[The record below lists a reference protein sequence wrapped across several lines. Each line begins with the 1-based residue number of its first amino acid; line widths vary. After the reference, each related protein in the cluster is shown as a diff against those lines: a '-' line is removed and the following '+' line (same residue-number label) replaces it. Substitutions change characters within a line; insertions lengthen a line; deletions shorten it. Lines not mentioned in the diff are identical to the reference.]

1 MSSPHEDAPRAR
13 RLHPTN
19 AQRASAGVPHDPR
32 GDPETIEPSQWL
44 SIAEVGDHLG
54 LKPSRIRQLL
64 RDGQLAGVR
73 HGGETRVPADFL
85 DARRVVKGLP
95 GTITLLRDSGYSDEE
110 VVRWLYT
117 PDESLPGTPIQALR
131 ENRGTEVKRRAQAA
145 GF

>member
-1 MSSPHEDAPRAR
+1 MSSPDENAPRAPR
-13 RLHPTN
+13 SHPQD
-19 AQRASAGVPHDPR
+19 AR

-44 SIAEVGDHLG
+44 SIAEVGDQLG
-54 LKPSRIRQLL
+54 LKPSRVRQLL
-64 RDGQLAGVR
+64 RDGQLAGIR
-73 HGGETRVPADFL
+73 QEGETRVPVEFL
-85 DARRVVKGLP
+85 DVRGVVKGLP

-117 PDESLPGTPIQALR
+117 LDESLPGTPIQALR